1 MNEIT
6 DEKQKRMRPES
17 SRPKMPRGQRAKQFA
32 PFDALTGLSEKLR
45 QAEEDHR
52 RMLEAGGLVH
62 VTDEL
67 PDNMTEEGPEE

>member
-17 SRPKMPRGQRAKQFA
+17 SRPKMPRTQRAKQFA
-32 PFDALTGLSEKLR
+32 PFDALTGLSEKLK
-45 QAEEDHR
+45 QAEEEHR

-62 VTDEL
+62 VTDEMT
-67 PDNMTEEGPEE
+67 DNMTEEGIE